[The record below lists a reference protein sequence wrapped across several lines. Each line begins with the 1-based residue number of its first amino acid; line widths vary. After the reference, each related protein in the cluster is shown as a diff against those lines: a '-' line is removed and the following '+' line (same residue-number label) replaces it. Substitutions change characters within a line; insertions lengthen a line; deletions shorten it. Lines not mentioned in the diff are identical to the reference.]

1 LSSRVGGDMLNGGLN
16 VSGSGTTQ
24 HDDVELGGADTLVGD
39 DSCTTGAHRPVKL
52 DRGTTLGRYVLLDRV
67 GAGGMGV
74 VYAAYDPELDRRIAL
89 KVLKSDAYG
98 DVMASAGP
106 SRLLR
111 EAQAMAKL
119 AHTNV
124 VTVHDVGT
132 LGREV
137 FIAMEF
143 IDGVSLRAW
152 LRDRPRT
159 LEQILDVFAHA
170 GRGLAAA
177 HAEGLVHRDFK
188 PDNVLVAPSGRV
200 VVTDFGLARRKNPED
215 ATTQS
220 SHPGASA
227 TARVIK
233 ALEDAIR
240 TAGAAGTPAYMA
252 PEQHTDG
259 QITEATDQFSF
270 CVALYEALY
279 QQHPFRGS
287 DPVSLST
294 SVVDNVR
301 RPLPSEV
308 HRVPRRIRRALER
321 GLSNDPDRRWPS
333 MRALLAQLGP
343 GPTVARR
350 KWIALGL
357 GGFGLASAF
366 GMWLSES
373 PALACRDADR
383 HLDGIWDSKRRAQ
396 VNAAFRETAVDH
408 ADAAFLKV
416 GARLDVYAERWVE
429 MRTES
434 CEATAHGEQSEE
446 LLDRRMQCLDDRRAA
461 LEQLVHVLAN
471 ADAEV
476 VTRGARA
483 VLDLPSIDPC
493 ADVEVLQSSY
503 PAASPGQQPRVEEA
517 STLRAKAEALQSA
530 GKLRDALVVAADALR
545 KAEASEYLPSIA
557 WARHTLSVA
566 YANLGNHEVAESLA
580 LTTLVEARS
589 AADLELEALV
599 WLQWLRAASH
609 DPRRHDEVRRWV
621 PVARSAIAR
630 VGDPVGH
637 ASALEA
643 IEGSLAASAGHY
655 EEAAERLGR
664 ALELAMEAHGPDSP
678 QVAITSSRLA
688 VVLTH
693 GHRTDRALS
702 MCASAFDRLEA
713 AFGAQHPELMQPA
726 RACGA
731 LERKLG
737 HRDRAKELYE
747 RAHAIAVE
755 TYGPGHEEVARAL
768 EGLAALHLD
777 AHELAEADA
786 VLRDALSIAR
796 DALGEHDALTETL
809 REQLASI
816 EAEGAEPRP

>member
-1 LSSRVGGDMLNGGLN
+1 MLNGGLN
-16 VSGSGTTQ
+16 VSGPGTTQ

-39 DSCTTGAHRPVKL
+39 DSCTTGSHRPVKL

-159 LEQILDVFAHA
+159 LEHILEAFAHA

-188 PDNVLVAPSGRV
+188 PDNVLVAPNGRV

-215 ATTQS
+215 ATTQA

-252 PEQHTDG
+252 PEQHTG
-259 QITEATDQFSF
+259 GEITEATDQFSF
-270 CVALYEALY
+270 CVALHEALY
-279 QQHPFRGS
+279 GQHPFRGS

-321 GLSNDPDRRWPS
+321 GMSNDPDRRWPS

-350 KWIALGL
+350 KWLALGL
-357 GGFGLASAF
+357 GGFGLASAVV
-366 GMWLSES
+366 MWISEA
-373 PALACRDADR
+373 PT
-383 HLDGIWDSKRRAQ
+383 
-396 VNAAFRETAVDH
+396 NP
-408 ADAAFLKV
+408 
-416 GARLDVYAERWVE
+416 
-429 MRTES
+429 
-434 CEATAHGEQSEE
+434 
-446 LLDRRMQCLDDRRAA
+446 
-461 LEQLVHVLAN
+461 
-471 ADAEV
+471 DAEV
-476 VTRGARA
+476 VTRDARA
-483 VLDLPSIDPC
+483 L
-493 ADVEVLQSSY
+493 AGDVEALQSSY
-503 PAASPGQQPRVEEA
+503 PAPSPGQLARVEEA

-530 GKLRDALVVAADALR
+530 GKLRDALVIAADALR

-557 WARHTLSVA
+557 RARHTLSVA
-566 YANLGNHEVAESLA
+566 YSSLGNHEIAESLA
-580 LTTLVEARS
+580 LTALVEARG

-599 WLQWLRAASH
+599 WLQWLRVVGH
-609 DPRRHDEVRRWV
+609 DPRRRDEARRWV
-621 PVARSAIAR
+621 PVARAAIAR

-637 ASALEA
+637 TSAL
-643 IEGSLAASAGHY
+643 
-655 EEAAERLGR
+655 
-664 ALELAMEAHGPDSP
+664 D
-678 QVAITSSRLA
+678 
-688 VVLTH
+688 
-693 GHRTDRALS
+693 
-702 MCASAFDRLEA
+702 
-713 AFGAQHPELMQPA
+713 
-726 RACGA
+726 A
-731 LERKLG
+731 LERSLEP
-737 HRDRAKELYE
+737 AL
-747 RAHAIAVE
+747 VE
-755 TYGPGHEEVARAL
+755 
-768 EGLAALHLD
+768 D
-777 AHELAEADA
+777 
-786 VLRDALSIAR
+786 
-796 DALGEHDALTETL
+796 
-809 REQLASI
+809 
-816 EAEGAEPRP
+816 EGAKPRP